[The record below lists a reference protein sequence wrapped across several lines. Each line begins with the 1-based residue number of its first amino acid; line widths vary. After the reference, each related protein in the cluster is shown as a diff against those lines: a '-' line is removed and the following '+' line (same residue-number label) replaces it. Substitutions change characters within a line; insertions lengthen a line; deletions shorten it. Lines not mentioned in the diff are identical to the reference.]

1 MAVKKILVLN
11 GPNLN
16 MLSIREP
23 GIYGNRSLDEINDS
37 LASYAK
43 AFDFKCEFFQSNCEG
58 TLIDKIH
65 TVRDQFD
72 GCIINAGA
80 YTHYSYAIYDAIKAV
95 GKPFIEVHLSN
106 VHAREEFRHTSV
118 IAPACVGTIAG
129 FGKNSYFLAINAMK
143 DILDG
148 KN

>member
-1 MAVKKILVLN
+1 MVPKKILVLN

-23 GIYGNRSLDEINDS
+23 GIYGNQTLEDIN
-37 LASYAK
+37 ANIATYAK
-43 AFDFKCEFFQSNCEG
+43 GLDINCDFYQSNCEG
-58 TLIDKIH
+58 AIIDAIH
-65 TVRDQFD
+65 SVREKYD

-80 YTHYSYAIYDAIKAV
+80 YTHYSYAILDAIKAV

-118 IAPACVGTIAG
+118 IAPACVGSIAG
-129 FGKNSYFLAINAMK
+129 FGKNSYFLAVSAMR
-143 DILDG
+143 DIL
-148 KN
+148 K

>member
-1 MAVKKILVLN
+1 MAIKKILVIN

-23 GIYGNRSLDEINDS
+23 GIYGNRTLDEINEN

-43 AFDFKCEFFQSNCEG
+43 GFDFRCDFFQSNCEG
-58 TLIDKIH
+58 EIISKIH
-65 TVRDQFD
+65 TVREQFD

-80 YTHYSYAIYDAIKAV
+80 YTHYSYAILDAIKAV
-95 GKPFIEVHLSN
+95 DKPFIEVHLSN
-106 VHAREEFRHTSV
+106 VHAREEFRHKSV

-129 FGKNSYFLAINAMK
+129 FGKNSYFLALNAMK

>member
-1 MAVKKILVLN
+1 MAVKKVLIIN

-23 GIYGNRSLDEINDS
+23 GIYGNQTLDEINTNIS
-37 LASYAK
+37 SYAK
-43 AFDFKCEFFQSNCEG
+43 GFDIACDFFQSNCEG
-58 TLIDKIH
+58 EIIDAIH
-65 TVRDQFD
+65 SVLKQYD

-80 YTHYSYAIYDAIKAV
+80 YTHYSYAILDAIKAV

-118 IAPACVGTIAG
+118 IAPACVGSIAG
-129 FGKNSYFLAINAMK
+129 FGKNSYFLAVNAMK
-143 DILDG
+143 DLL
-148 KN
+148 K

>member
-1 MAVKKILVLN
+1 MTPKKILVLN

-23 GIYGNRSLDEINDS
+23 GIYGNQTLEEIN
-37 LASYAK
+37 ANIATYAK
-43 AFDFKCEFFQSNCEG
+43 GMDINCDFCQSNCEG
-58 TLIDKIH
+58 DIIDAIH
-65 TVRDQFD
+65 SVREKYD

-80 YTHYSYAIYDAIKAV
+80 YTHYSYAILDAIKAV

-118 IAPACVGTIAG
+118 IAPACVGSIAG
-129 FGKNSYFLAINAMK
+129 FGKNSYFLAVSAMR
-143 DILDG
+143 DIL
-148 KN
+148 K

>member
-1 MAVKKILVLN
+1 MSVKKVLIIN

-23 GIYGNRSLDEINDS
+23 SIYGNQTLDEINVNIQ
-37 LASYAK
+37 SYAK
-43 AFDFKCEFFQSNCEG
+43 GLNIACDFFQSNCEG
-58 TLIDKIH
+58 EIINAVHSVLK
-65 TVRDQFD
+65 QYD

-106 VHAREEFRHTSV
+106 VYAREEFRNSSV
-118 IAPACVGTIAG
+118 IAPACVGSIAG
-129 FGKNSYFLAINAMK
+129 FGKNSYFLAVNAIK
-143 DILDG
+143 DLL
-148 KN
+148 K